1 MENNKT
7 KLEVWSA
14 DEAKSVLNERFEEA
28 KKDRVRFE
36 GEWQSN
42 ESAVFDVGEEGGAI
56 RYGGRSTFAN
66 DDEDVGASDEKD
78 ADFMAINIISR
89 NIQLLHSQLCSNPPV
104 VLGIPN
110 SNEERDKDAAKSA
123 EHVLAYSRVK
133 FKTVDHSART
143 TMNSFVYG
151 TGFLKNIFDGS
162 KGAIIE
168 RTDEYVVTEGDNCY
182 SVPRVWDMYLD
193 PNATVWEEVEW
204 LFEGLYMP
212 VSKAIRKFGNKHKDK
227 IKAAAIKDTDS
238 EPDSTESLLYNSKSG
253 VVRVLEYWETGL
265 PCNGYKGRHCYC
277 LPNGTLLSEVRDSP
291 CSFQD
296 SDGIKVARLPYS
308 CLTYIDIPNTAW
320 GRSPTAYTSRMQE
333 MLNSCISVTISN
345 GQNLGTPQLLV
356 PSGSMDDEAKTN
368 FSGNIAEFNVQ
379 EGMTPITIQASNV
392 SNDIHM
398 LIAKLEQLINDG
410 WGVNDSMF
418 GKQQRE
424 TSGITMQLST
434 MQGNLIRQRY
444 FDKYVLYSQDFN
456 ELQLQYSQDNWKF
469 KRLISVVGENNTV
482 EAKALEGAD
491 LNGGYSIK
499 LEYGQSF
506 ALDPITRGE
515 QILKFAPFFQQ
526 GGIDVREMI
535 KTLRLTDM
543 RSIYDD
549 FKLADDRAKEII
561 EAIKAS
567 GKQQPILS
575 KYQDHIGVFAYMKK
589 FTMDKAFETLDEQAR
604 QLINEHMEMR
614 KQAHI
619 ENTASAVGMQGPQG
633 APAPQGMQQP
643 Q

>member
-1 MENNKT
+1 
-7 KLEVWSA
+7 
-14 DEAKSVLNERFEEA
+14 
-28 KKDRVRFE
+28 
-36 GEWQSN
+36 
-42 ESAVFDVGEEGGAI
+42 
-56 RYGGRSTFAN
+56 
-66 DDEDVGASDEKD
+66 
-78 ADFMAINIISR
+78 
-89 NIQLLHSQLCSNPPV
+89 
-104 VLGIPN
+104 
-110 SNEERDKDAAKSA
+110 
-123 EHVLAYSRVK
+123 
-133 FKTVDHSART
+133 
-143 TMNSFVYG
+143 
-151 TGFLKNIFDGS
+151 
-162 KGAIIE
+162 
-168 RTDEYVVTEGDNCY
+168 
-182 SVPRVWDMYLD
+182 MY
-193 PNATVWEEVEW
+193 
-204 LFEGLYMP
+204 
-212 VSKAIRKFGNKHKDK
+212 
-227 IKAAAIKDTDS
+227 
-238 EPDSTESLLYNSKSG
+238 
-253 VVRVLEYWETGL
+253 
-265 PCNGYKGRHCYC
+265 
-277 LPNGTLLSEVRDSP
+277 
-291 CSFQD
+291 
-296 SDGIKVARLPYS
+296 
-308 CLTYIDIPNTAW
+308 
-320 GRSPTAYTSRMQE
+320 
-333 MLNSCISVTISN
+333 
-345 GQNLGTPQLLV
+345 
-356 PSGSMDDEAKTN
+356 
-368 FSGNIAEFNVQ
+368 
-379 EGMTPITIQASNV
+379 
-392 SNDIHM
+392 NDIHM